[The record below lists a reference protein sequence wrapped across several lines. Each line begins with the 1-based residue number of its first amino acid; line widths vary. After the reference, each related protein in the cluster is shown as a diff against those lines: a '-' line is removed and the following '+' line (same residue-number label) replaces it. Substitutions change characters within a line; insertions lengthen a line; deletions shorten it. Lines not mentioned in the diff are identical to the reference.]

1 MFQTIREDA
10 VSKWAATTKRQGCG
24 LDENYADSIECVWQT
39 RAINGLGYCHI
50 SLFCSLAD
58 WACNMTDVL
67 TDHRFDAM
75 ELLDANHSQVLSRF
89 YTRVLLVASEVFGDL
104 EQLAVEAGRCKDQT
118 SARTF
123 LSPDTDPGWINNLHH
138 FINRICKHKFKNLH
152 QCNHHLPIC
161 FEDQTPATAPAN
173 PIRLGNVDIEGG
185 DAIQFP
191 RLISIC
197 DAICV
202 AYRKIDEVFQADEDV
217 FKRICDRFND
227 PSCTDEEPEEA

>member
-1 MFQTIREDA
+1 MFQATRENA
-10 VSKWAATTKRQGCG
+10 VSQWVANTKRQGCG
-24 LDENYADSIECVWQT
+24 SDECYADSIECAWQT
-39 RAINGLGYCHI
+39 RAIDVLGYCHI

-75 ELLDANHSQVLSRF
+75 TFADANHSQVLSRF
-89 YTRVLLVASEVFGDL
+89 YTRVLLVASEIFADL
-104 EQLAVEAGRCKDQT
+104 ENLVVEAGCCKDQS

-138 FINRICKHKFKNLH
+138 FINRVCKHKYKNIH
-152 QCNHHLPIC
+152 RCNHHLPIC
-161 FEDQTPATAPAN
+161 FEDQIPPTGHAN
-173 PIRLGNVDIEGG
+173 PIRVRNVALESG

-191 RLISIC
+191 CLSSIC

-202 AYRKIDEVFQADEDV
+202 AYAKVDAIFKADEDA
-217 FKRICDRFND
+217 FKRICDKFND
-227 PSCTDEEPEEA
+227 PSCLEGEPEEA